1 MPTAQWI
8 PSHAHLGDHPK
19 LKRAARLAGV
29 GLPQMIGHLHLL
41 WWWTLK
47 FAPDGDVTDFEVADL
62 ADGAGWDGDASVLF
76 TALLECGPGQS
87 AGFVE
92 FVGERTVLH
101 DWDEYGGSY
110 TRRVESA
117 RKAAETRWAKHR
129 EEAPAVRSHEVP
141 DAVGNAEERRG
152 EEKTGEDKEDM
163 DEPRRKRRSRMSEDW
178 VPDPVKLVRLQQ
190 QFPDLSLG
198 EETAKFRDY
207 WISKGEI
214 RADWDAS
221 LRSWMRNAERY
232 RQERMGVPAGG
243 WR

>member
-1 MPTAQWI
+1 MATARWI
-8 PSHAHLGDHPK
+8 PSHAHLADHPK

-29 GLPQMIGHLHLL
+29 GIPQMIGHLHLL
-41 WWWTLK
+41 WWWALK
-47 FAPDGDVTDFEVADL
+47 FAPDGDLTDFEIEDL
-62 ADGAGWDGDASVLF
+62 ADGAGWDGDPGVMVR
-76 TALLECGPGQS
+76 ALVECGPGDS

-92 FVGERTVLH
+92 IEDGRTVLH

-129 EEAPAVRSHEVP
+129 EGSPMRPHEVS
-141 DAVGNAEERRG
+141 DAAGNAEENRG
-152 EEKTGEDKEDM
+152 EEKTGEREG
-163 DEPRRKRRSRMSEDW
+163 DEPRRKRRSRMTEDW
-178 VPDPVKLVRLQQ
+178 VPDPVKLVRLSQ
-190 QFPDLSLG
+190 QFPEVSLA

-221 LRSWMRNAERY
+221 LRSWIRNAERY
-232 RQERMGVPAGG
+232 RQERMGVQQGG